1 MAKNANTERSNKLSS
16 AMARCKRPELGLQE
30 VFLKASAAGFVLEEE
45 SKSFPFIFKELDH
58 IEKEIEKLL
67 TEKLKHLEW
76 LNLLSKEIT
85 ARSKEQAFG
94 DQS

>member
-1 MAKNANTERSNKLSS
+1 MAKNPNTERSNKLSS
-16 AMARCKRPELGLQE
+16 AMARCKRPDLGLQE
-30 VFLKASAAGFVLEEE
+30 VFLKASANGFVLEEE

-58 IEKEIEKLL
+58 LEKEINKLL
-67 TEKLKHLEW
+67 AEEAKHLGW

-85 ARSKEQAFG
+85 TRSKEQPFG